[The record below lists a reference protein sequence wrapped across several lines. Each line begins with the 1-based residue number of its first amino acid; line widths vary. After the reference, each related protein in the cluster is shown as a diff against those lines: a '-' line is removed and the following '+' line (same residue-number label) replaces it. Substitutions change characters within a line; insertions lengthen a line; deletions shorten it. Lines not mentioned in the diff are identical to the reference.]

1 VKELAYDKFTNF
13 CAAVKFPPKALIEA
27 VNSVVEGDPATWLPV
42 VAWLNRIIEMHKALG
57 CGDV

>member
-1 VKELAYDKFTNF
+1 MKELALDKFTNF

-27 VNSVVEGDPATWLPV
+27 VNKAVEADPATWMSSV
-42 VAWLNRIIEMHKALG
+42 DFLNRLIEMYRALK